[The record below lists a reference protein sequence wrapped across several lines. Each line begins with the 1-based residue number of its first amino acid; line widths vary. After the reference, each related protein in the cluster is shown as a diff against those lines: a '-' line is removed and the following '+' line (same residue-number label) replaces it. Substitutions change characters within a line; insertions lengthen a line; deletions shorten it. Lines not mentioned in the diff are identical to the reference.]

1 MQKLLRDLENLYDD
15 LPTCDEADVVS
26 RAIKMIKGQEK
37 KLRYRGK
44 VVGTLKNRAKDL
56 ERRLTMAGKRIRELE
71 DEIDPLGKRGIFK

>member
-15 LPTCDEADVVS
+15 LPTYDEANVVG

-37 KLRYRGK
+37 KLIYRGK
-44 VVGTLKNRAKDL
+44 VMGTLKNRTKDL